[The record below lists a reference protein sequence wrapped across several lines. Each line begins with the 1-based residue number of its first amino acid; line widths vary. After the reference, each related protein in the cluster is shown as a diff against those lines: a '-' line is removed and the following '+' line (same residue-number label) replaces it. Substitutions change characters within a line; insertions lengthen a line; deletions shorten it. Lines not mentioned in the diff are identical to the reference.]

1 MATTTASIAGL
12 QTLELVKYIRNV
24 KKVDHRNAFL
34 NLAVPFIQAS
44 EPGDVQ
50 KSKFTDKLET
60 TLWDRWELTE
70 KQLTLK
76 QIMEKFE
83 QKYEGLEIKD
93 ILKGNT
99 PLFFRALV
107 NVPGKEKEKE

>member
-44 EPGDVQ
+44 EPGDV
-50 KSKFTDKLET
+50 
-60 TLWDRWELTE
+60 
-70 KQLTLK
+70 
-76 QIMEKFE
+76 
-83 QKYEGLEIKD
+83 
-93 ILKGNT
+93 
-99 PLFFRALV
+99 
-107 NVPGKEKEKE
+107 